1 MVEACMD
8 HFLDKSNQRLDAQ
21 ETIKANFM
29 AEVAEKEEL
38 KKQLAENGAVLQ
50 SVRNLYLKQEE
61 NMDLLADI
69 AEKLDA
75 LAAQN
80 PSGYEEL
87 LKECKQMQ
95 SKNEEFTHKE
105 CVKVYRNVQAVLQDQ
120 NERLLQRIELLE
132 QQLEEVVEG
141 ISKRSEVSAL
151 MTELEETKSVAEKA
165 RKSIRSNKVLLVFA
179 VLFGI
184 ANMAC
189 VLLIHFGL
197 L

>member
-1 MVEACMD
+1 MD

-61 NMDLLADI
+61 NKDLLAGI

-75 LAAQN
+75 LDAQN
-80 PSGYEEL
+80 PSGYEEF

-95 SKNEEFTHKE
+95 SKSEEFTHKE
-105 CVKVYRNVQAVLQDQ
+105 CVKVYRNVQAVLQEQ
-120 NERLLQRIELLE
+120 NEQILERMELLG
-132 QQLEEVVEG
+132 QQLAEVAESV
-141 ISKRSEVSAL
+141 SKSRDISAL
-151 MTELEETKSVAEKA
+151 MTELEETRLAADKA
-165 RKSIRSNKVLLVFA
+165 RKSARSNKVWLVFA
-179 VLFGI
+179 VLFSI